1 MRRIAAFCI
10 AHAVALT
17 CAFGS
22 TAKAHGAEA
31 ATETTRR
38 EAKATADAGADAYAR
53 GSFAQAH
60 ELFVKAYGLVP
71 APTIALFEARA
82 LMQMK
87 RLVEARAAYERASS
101 TALAVGA
108 PDAFRQAVSDARA
121 ELVALDRRIPRYRVV
136 VDERSLH
143 AVRHRVFVDGQLLPQ
158 SSVGAWILAD
168 PGVHELRL
176 GEARD
181 ASRERFELREGETK
195 SVRIDASST
204 TDPLRTWGFV
214 SLGVGA
220 AGLAVG
226 VSAGLVALDAHRDAE
241 RRCPNET
248 CLRGSP
254 GAAALERFEDYRT
267 ISTVGYALGA
277 VGVATGTLLVLG
289 SSDESKPRVAVT
301 SSLRHVSL
309 ETSF

>member
-1 MRRIAAFCI
+1 MCRIAAFCVV
-10 AHAVALT
+10 HVVALA
-17 CAFGS
+17 CALGS
-22 TAKAHGAEA
+22 AATVHAEEA
-31 ATETTRR
+31 ATEPTRR
-38 EAKATADAGADAYAR
+38 EAKAMADAGADAYAR

-60 ELFVKAYGLVP
+60 EFFVKAYALVP

-82 LMQMK
+82 LVQMK

-101 TALAVGA
+101 TALAADA
-108 PDAFRQAVSDARA
+108 PEAFRHAVGDARA

-136 VDERSLH
+136 VDERPSSPGL
-143 AVRHRVFVDGQLLPQ
+143 RVFVDGQLLPQ
-158 SSVGAWILAD
+158 SSLGAWIHAD

-181 ASRERFELREGETK
+181 ASSERFVLREGETK
-195 SVRIDASST
+195 SVRIHSSSST
-204 TDPLRTWGFV
+204 DPMRSWGFV

-226 VSAGLVALDAHRDAE
+226 VSTGLVALDAHRDAE
-241 RRCPNET
+241 RRCPNQS
-248 CLRGSP
+248 CVRGSP

-267 ISTVGYALGA
+267 VSTVGYALGA
-277 VGVATGTLLVLG
+277 VGLATGTVLVLG
-289 SSDESKPRVAVT
+289 SSGESKPRVAVT
-301 SSLRHVSL
+301 SSFQHVNV

>member
-1 MRRIAAFCI
+1 M
-10 AHAVALT
+10 
-17 CAFGS
+17 
-22 TAKAHGAEA
+22 
-31 ATETTRR
+31 
-38 EAKATADAGADAYAR
+38 ADAGADAYAR

-60 ELFVKAYGLVP
+60 ELFVKAYALVP
-71 APTIALFEARA
+71 APTIALFEART
-82 LMQMK
+82 LVRMK

-101 TALAVGA
+101 TALAADA
-108 PDAFRQAVSDARA
+108 PDAFRQAVGDART

-136 VDERSLH
+136 VDEKSLR

-158 SSVGAWILAD
+158 SSVGAWIQAD

-181 ASRERFELREGETK
+181 ASSEKFELRERETK
-195 SVRIDASST
+195 SVRIDAATS
-204 TDPLRTWGFV
+204 TDPMRTWGFV

-220 AGLAVG
+220 VGLTVG

-248 CLRGSP
+248 CVRGSR

-267 ISTVGYALGA
+267 VSTVGYALGA
-277 VGVATGTLLVLG
+277 VGVATGAVLVLG

-301 SSLRHVSL
+301 SSFRHVSL